1 MSSPYTFCR
10 LARLS
15 LRSLLEPPA
24 SLTPEM
30 ARKEPILN
38 SFKAKQRLNP
48 FYLPWGM
55 RGIADEITARGDQ
68 VLIKELERLKR
79 LYNEWN
85 PVTKGMKEIKFRLE
99 PVRSKL

>member
-1 MSSPYTFCR
+1 MYSPYI
-10 LARLS
+10 LSARLS

-30 ARKEPILN
+30 ARKEPTLHP
-38 SFKAKQRLNP
+38 FKAKQRLNP

-55 RGIADEITARGDQ
+55 RGIADDIMARGDQ

>member
-1 MSSPYTFCR
+1 
-10 LARLS
+10 
-15 LRSLLEPPA
+15 
-24 SLTPEM
+24 M
-30 ARKEPILN
+30 ARKEPTLHP
-38 SFKAKQRLNP
+38 FKAKQRLNP

-55 RGIADEITARGDQ
+55 RGIADDIMARGDQ